1 MTTESLFHEL
11 EIITNSTI
19 SFLENDLSK
28 LSSNQLNWKPRSTM
42 WNINEV
48 IAHLNEFAKYY
59 HSAFSKKIDTTI
71 YRSPR
76 ETFLSSP
83 LGKSMWSSMKLGA
96 LNNVKRKM
104 KAQRMYDPLIV
115 TSIVS
120 DNILVDFLASQKDLI
135 NILNRAKSI
144 NIRKAKITILNTMVV
159 KFRFGDALLY
169 VIYHNQRHI
178 QQIKNLM
185 NHPNFPKQ

>member
-11 EIITNSTI
+11 ETITNSTI

-135 NILNRAKSI
+135 NILNRAKTI
-144 NIRKAKITILNTMVV
+144 NIRKAKITILNTTVV

>member
-11 EIITNSTI
+11 ETITNSTI

-135 NILNRAKSI
+135 NILNRAKTI

>member
-1 MTTESLFHEL
+1 
-11 EIITNSTI
+11 
-19 SFLENDLSK
+19 
-28 LSSNQLNWKPRSTM
+28 M

-135 NILNRAKSI
+135 NILNRAKTI